1 MEPSIRIK
9 ERCDKTAVAIGLRV
23 DQSSDVLRIPDI
35 GEHAILQLRSIMQFI
50 FMKDVFD
57 MQTESVQTFND
68 RVAAS
73 PELQT
78 KLRAVTSPLAFLDL
92 AKAAGLELTGQ
103 DFQLIVQQAYQ
114 QWIALLD
121 PKMSAFFNQVRSTPE
136 LDEQLKTCRSNVEV
150 ITLAQQCGVELSE
163 DDLQQAAQA
172 AAVVP
177 GFSFEKLWFRGL
189 GLLG

>member
-1 MEPSIRIK
+1 MK
-9 ERCDKTAVAIGLRV
+9 
-23 DQSSDVLRIPDI
+23 SD
-35 GEHAILQLRSIMQFI
+35 
-50 FMKDVFD
+50 
-57 MQTESVQTFND
+57 SVQAFND

-121 PKMSAFFNQVRSTPE
+121 PKMSAFFHQVRSTPE
-136 LDEQLKTCRSNVEV
+136 LDEQLKTCRSNAEV
-150 ITLAQQCGVELSE
+150 MNLAQQCGVELSE
-163 DDLQQAAQA
+163 DDLQQAAQTA
-172 AAVVP
+172 AAVP